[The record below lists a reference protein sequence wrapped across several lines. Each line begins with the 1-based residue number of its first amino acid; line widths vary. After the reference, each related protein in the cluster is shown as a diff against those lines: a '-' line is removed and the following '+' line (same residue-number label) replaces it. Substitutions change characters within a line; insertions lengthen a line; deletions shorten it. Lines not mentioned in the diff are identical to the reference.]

1 MDNNTL
7 RSALISQRNEITE
20 HKVYLSLSERS
31 KNENNKEI
39 LKKIADDELR
49 HYYLLRNLT
58 KREIKPNIFKTHLYI
73 LLSHIFGLIFSLKL
87 MEKKEQAIF
96 KNHSELKK
104 IFPGFSSIINDEQK
118 HEKELI
124 DMISEER
131 LGYASSIVLGLNDAL
146 VELTGA
152 LAGLT
157 LALQNPNIIALTG
170 LIIGISASMSMA
182 ASEYLSSREDKNKNP
197 GKSELYTGVAYISTV
212 ALLILPYLIFSNVYL
227 SLAIML
233 TTAILIILGY
243 TFYITTAKS
252 LNFWKRFLEMAIIS
266 LTIATIS
273 FGIGILLKSLFNVQI

>member
-1 MDNNTL
+1 MNNNTL
-7 RSALISQRNEITE
+7 RSALISQKNEITE
-20 HKVYLSLSERS
+20 HKVYLSLSKIS
-31 KNENNKEI
+31 KNENNKKI

-49 HYYLLRNLT
+49 HYHLLKNLT
-58 KREIKPNIFKTHLYI
+58 KREIKPNIFKAHLYI
-73 LLSHIFGLIFSLKL
+73 FLSRIFGLIFSLKL

-104 IFPGFSSIINDEQK
+104 IFPGFNSIINDEQK

-157 LALQNPNIIALTG
+157 LALQNSNIIALTG

-197 GKSELYTGVAYISTV
+197 RKSALYTGIAYIATV
-212 ALLILPYLIFSNVYL
+212 ALLILPYLILSNVYL

-266 LTIATIS
+266 LTIAAIS